1 MLEVEFLLFQIRS
14 GCLLLLLLPLVML
27 LLQHP
32 WCCPL
37 LATRRLGWLLP
48 LPVFA
53 RRFSTAVA
61 SQWPGLPAWRAS
73 PLNHNRYWGLQGPAP
88 LPIDSSL
95 PSGTPPIGS
104 LEGPHATKPEARCLA
119 EWGALVLETADP
131 SSKAVLTHQAFQLW
145 CQGKMPIGFGK
156 APDMPAR
163 PVKPELVHPR
173 KIPHPKA
180 SALPPNAHMLHN
192 LAHIELNAIDL
203 AWDTVVRFSYASS
216 QLGTQFF
223 ADFAH
228 VADDESRH
236 LCWCLQRLSEL
247 GFRYGD
253 MPAHNLLWRDCH
265 KTSEHVDARLA
276 IIPMV
281 QEARGLDA
289 GPRLVER
296 LIGLDDN
303 RSAGIVQ
310 CISEEEVAHVAVG
323 VSWFYRVCS
332 QQGIE
337 PSLRFKD
344 LMISN
349 GVTLKGPFNYAAR
362 TMAGIP
368 RDWFTKDWLK
378 LLLQKAKTMK
388 HNISSTWTWTP
399 WHDTMI
405 H

>member
-1 MLEVEFLLFQIRS
+1 M
-14 GCLLLLLLPLVML
+14 
-27 LLQHP
+27 
-32 WCCPL
+32 
-37 LATRRLGWLLP
+37 WLLTQ
-48 LPVFA
+48 VCFT
-53 RRFSTAVA
+53 S
-61 SQWPGLPAWRAS
+61 
-73 PLNHNRYWGLQGPAP
+73 
-88 LPIDSSL
+88 
-95 PSGTPPIGS
+95 
-104 LEGPHATKPEARCLA
+104 
-119 EWGALVLETADP
+119 
-131 SSKAVLTHQAFQLW
+131 FQ
-145 CQGKMPIGFGK
+145 
-156 APDMPAR
+156 
-163 PVKPELVHPR
+163 VHPR

-368 RDWFTKDWLK
+368 RDWYDASVQDGYSMSIVGSLP
-378 LLLQKAKTMK
+378 
-388 HNISSTWTWTP
+388 STNEMVHAIPSQVHERLAQIIVAESKNNET
-399 WHDTMI
+399 
-405 H
+405 